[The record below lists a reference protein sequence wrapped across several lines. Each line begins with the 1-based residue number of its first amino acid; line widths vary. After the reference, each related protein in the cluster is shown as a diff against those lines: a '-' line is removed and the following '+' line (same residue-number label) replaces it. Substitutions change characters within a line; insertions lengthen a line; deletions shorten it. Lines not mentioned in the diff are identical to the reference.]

1 MADNDLEEIK
11 KRADEARQRIE
22 SVSACVQKLIDERD
36 DKKPE
41 EVIYPSAEMIGA
53 EASR

>member
-1 MADNDLEEIK
+1 LRLEEIK

-22 SVSACVQKLIDERD
+22 FVVACVQRMIDERD

-41 EVIYPSAEMIGA
+41 EVIYLSAKMIGA